1 MDCQLPPHPAS
12 NPLLWY
18 VLQYREWYTVK
29 TAHTMTHFSKE
40 SIKTIGDNF
49 CIDVNKVVDEYDDY
63 DDEFEEDGEEGEHCR
78 IPTLLL

>member
-1 MDCQLPPHPAS
+1 
-12 NPLLWY
+12 
-18 VLQYREWYTVK
+18 
-29 TAHTMTHFSKE
+29 MTHFSKE